1 MSLPRSFQDEN
12 ATVDDSQTFNKKDC
26 GKTKQRYKL
35 AWFNENHII
44 AIFHKYWF
52 IRLPKK
58 PAKRWHFLSQW
69 IFKILPSF
77 RVYKNLTSSSRKF
90 CWSTENKTARMKFWS
105 WHRRFGHLYTLT
117 LFKRKTSLKQLV
129 IDWQFFSFDHRTL
142 EWQTGRGG
150 GRGQDATSQMYPFL
164 SKRKKPVSTSRSL
177 TTKYHKHLLQTLE
190 GRVI

>member
-1 MSLPRSFQDEN
+1 MIPKLSIKKIVVKPNKDTSLLDSMKITSWQYSTSIDSYACRINPLN
-12 ATVDDSQTFNKKDC
+12 VD
-26 GKTKQRYKL
+26 
-35 AWFNENHII
+35 I
-44 AIFHKYWF
+44 
-52 IRLPKK
+52 
-58 PAKRWHFLSQW
+58 WHFLSQW
-69 IFKILPSF
+69 IFKILSSF

-90 CWSTENKTARMKFWS
+90 CWSTENKTARMKFRS
-105 WHRRFGHLYTLT
+105 WHRRFGHLSILT

-142 EWQTGRGG
+142 EWQAGRGG